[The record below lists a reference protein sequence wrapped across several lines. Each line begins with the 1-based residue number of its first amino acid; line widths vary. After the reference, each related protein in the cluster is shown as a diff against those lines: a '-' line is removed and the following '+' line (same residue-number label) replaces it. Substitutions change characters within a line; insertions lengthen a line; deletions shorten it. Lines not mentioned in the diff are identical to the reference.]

1 MSRFLILPSN
11 NTLSHVVKS
20 LAIRDALHSRGH
32 DAHLA
37 VSAGRA
43 GFLERLRLGSYHVL
57 PDIQEADGGPSPAF
71 SWFRAARVERCV
83 RAELDLIRELRPD
96 AVLGVFR
103 FTGRLSA
110 TLAEVPYHSLIC
122 GSMIPA
128 CDEVLGFERD
138 APQAAHQDAAL
149 RFFRR
154 ACADR
159 LRPALRALGLA
170 DVEDAWQLLLGRSTY
185 LWDFPEFQPLPA
197 NRGWRHVGPVRWG
210 GWPLPEADAARLRRL
225 AGPIAYVA
233 FGTGGVSPDLLAR
246 LVELLWSM
254 NYAVALALG
263 GQALAGAAARALLPT
278 DATDQRLAVF
288 DSLPAERVMNQVSL
302 LVCHGGQGLVFEAL
316 RHRVP
321 VFVLPLQPEQAQ
333 NGRCVERLGCGR
345 RLVRDVVFNGR
356 SLASEAAFLARPVA
370 EVAAEMRALLED
382 PGTAR
387 RLVVAADTLSRYR
400 GAEAIAASL
409 EQAA

>member
-1 MSRFLILPSN
+1 MSRFLLLPSN

-20 LAIRDALHSRGH
+20 LAIRDALQARGH
-32 DAHLA
+32 VAHLA
-37 VSAGRA
+37 VSSGRA
-43 GFLERLRLGSYHVL
+43 AFLERLRLGAYHVL

-83 RAELDLIRELRPD
+83 RAELDLIHELRPD

-110 TLAEVPYHSLIC
+110 TLADVPYHSLIC

-170 DVEDAWQLLLGRSTY
+170 DVDDAWQLLLGRSTY
-185 LWDFPEFQPLPA
+185 LWDFPEFQPLPSDT
-197 NRGWRHVGPVRWG
+197 GCRHVGPVRWD
-210 GWPLPEADAARLRRL
+210 GWPLPEADAERLRRL

-233 FGTGGVSPDLLAR
+233 FGTGGVSPGLLAR
-246 LVELLWSM
+246 LVEVLWSM
-254 NYAVALALG
+254 HYSVALAMG
-263 GQALAGAAARALLPT
+263 GQALAGQAVDALQPVGAA
-278 DATDQRLAVF
+278 DQRLAVF
-288 DSLPAERVMNQVSL
+288 DSLPAERIMQQVSL

-333 NGRCVERLGCGR
+333 NGLCVERLGCGR
-345 RLVRDVVFNGR
+345 RLVRDVVFDDR
-356 SLASEAAFLARPVA
+356 SAASEAAFLARPAV
-370 EVAAEMRALLED
+370 EVAADMRALLED

-387 RLVVAADTLSRYR
+387 KLAAAADTLARYR
-400 GAEAIAASL
+400 GADAIATAL